1 MLKSKYKSH
10 SFLDYLLVF
19 TLVSVLS
26 QEYVLAK
33 DAKAKSSEAISED
46 FKTLNHKLTEI
57 LKKSGVPQSEVGAW
71 VGVQGAQ
78 SAVTIFNHNENRSMV
93 PASLSKLLT
102 LGAALR
108 ILGPSFKFQTQLLS
122 RGAIQEQVLKGDL
135 YLKGGGDP
143 SFVNEDMWSL
153 VNDFTRN
160 QIVEVEGDII
170 VDDTRFDKIRFG
182 DDRESTRVDR
192 AYDAP
197 VGAMSMN
204 WNSVNV
210 YVRPGKRIGDPC
222 TVVADPINKYIRVEN
237 QTSTVGDSKPK
248 TIAVERLSKAD
259 FKGDVIRVTGK
270 MPLNHDEVVIYKS
283 ITQPELWSANNLLEF
298 LKQRGIKVLGQIKL
312 GTTPKDAKL
321 LASRDSKA
329 LGLIVADMAKF
340 SNNYVAEM
348 LAKNLAAESGETPAT
363 MKTGILQ
370 INKFMSDI
378 GVVGPSTKFINAS
391 GFTLENK
398 ISPIDLGHYLQAIQS
413 DFSIYPE
420 YVSAL
425 PIAGRDGTLK
435 KRMKDLGRIG
445 WIRAK
450 TGLLNGTVGL
460 SGFVGMTHGQSAVFA
475 FIYNGGGGVEDKA
488 RNLFDKLAEEIS
500 K

>member
-1 MLKSKYKSH
+1 MVNAKYISLSLRAVFLAILTSV
-10 SFLDYLLVF
+10 SFGSF
-19 TLVSVLS
+19 K
-26 QEYVLAK
+26 AF
-33 DAKAKSSEAISED
+33 AKSSKVSAKAEISD
-46 FKTLNHKLTEI
+46 DYKALNLKLSEI
-57 LKKSGVPQSEVGAW
+57 MKKGGVPQGEVGAW
-71 VGVQGAQ
+71 VGVQGANG
-78 SAVTIFNHNENRSMV
+78 AATIFSHNESQSMV

-102 LGAALR
+102 LGAALH

-122 RGAIQEQVLKGDL
+122 KAGVQDQILKGDL
-135 YLKGGGDP
+135 FLKGGGDP

-160 QIVEVEGDII
+160 QIVQIEGDII
-170 VDDTRFDKIRFG
+170 VDDNRFDKIRFG
-182 DDRESTRVDR
+182 EDRESTRVDR

-210 YVRPGKRIGDPC
+210 YVRPGKKIGEPC
-222 TVVADPINKYIRVEN
+222 LVFADPANNYIRVEN
-237 QTSTVGDSKPK
+237 QTTTVGDTKPK
-248 TIAVERLSKAD
+248 TIAVERLSKSD
-259 FKGDVIRVTGK
+259 FKGDIIRVTGK
-270 MPLNHDEVVIYKS
+270 MPMGHDESVIYKS
-283 ITQPELWSANNLLEF
+283 ITQPELWSAYNLLEF
-298 LKQRGIKVLGQIKL
+298 LRQRGIKVSGQVKA

-348 LAKNLAAESGETPAT
+348 LAKNLAAESGEAPAT
-363 MKTGILQ
+363 MKTGLVQ
-370 INKFMSDI
+370 INKFMSEIGLTGSDI
-378 GVVGPSTKFINAS
+378 RFVNAS
-391 GFTLENK
+391 GFTRENK
-398 ISPIDLGHYLQAIQS
+398 ISPLELGHYLQLIQS
-413 DFSIYPE
+413 DFSIFPE

-435 KRMKDLGRIG
+435 KRMKDLDRIG
-445 WIRAK
+445 WVRAK

-460 SGFVGMTHGQSAVFA
+460 SGFVGMSRGQSAVFA

-488 RNLFDKLAEEIS
+488 RNLFDRLAEELS